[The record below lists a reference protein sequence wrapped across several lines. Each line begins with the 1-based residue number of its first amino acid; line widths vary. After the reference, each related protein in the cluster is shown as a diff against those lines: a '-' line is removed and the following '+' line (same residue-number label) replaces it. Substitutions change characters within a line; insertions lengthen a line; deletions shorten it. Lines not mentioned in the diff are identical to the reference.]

1 MQKLSGLLILIVLF
15 SAACVS
21 VAELPERAR
30 IQAPLPQQIQSVIIR
45 PTTMSPGAIKNVDGL
60 TDAPEFFA
68 RSLKSALE
76 AKQPRWQVRIVG
88 EPGDISASDITITT
102 QLANIDGGS
111 AGLRFWIGFSAG
123 AAESTVNATILDNTG
138 RELAAIKISE
148 RTMCPIGACV
158 GSNEATVRRN
168 LQSLADEV
176 AEFIVNPAEYAK
188 KQGLR
193 S

>member
-30 IQAPLPQQIQSVIIR
+30 IQAPLPQQIQSVMIR

-123 AAESTVNATILDNTG
+123 AAESVANTTIFDKTG
-138 RELAAIKISE
+138 KELAAVTISE
-148 RTMCPIGACV
+148 RTMCPVGACV
-158 GSNEATVRRN
+158 ESNEATVRRN
-168 LQSLADEV
+168 LQNLASEV
-176 AEFIVNPAEYAK
+176 AEFIVNPAEYEK
-188 KQGLR
+188 KKASG

>member
-15 SAACVS
+15 SAASVS

-30 IQAPLPQQIQSVIIR
+30 IQAPLPQQIQSVMIR

-123 AAESTVNATILDNTG
+123 AAESVANTTISDKTG
-138 RELAAIKISE
+138 KELAAVTISE
-148 RTMCPIGACV
+148 RTMCPVGACV
-158 GSNEATVRRN
+158 ESNEATVRRN
-168 LQSLADEV
+168 LQNLASEV
-176 AEFIVNPAEYAK
+176 AEFIVNPAEYEK
-188 KQGLR
+188 KKASG